1 MITGHSLQPDICL
14 PTWANLLLTGPYE
27 VADAF
32 LESIR
37 LHLQEPVVIV
47 RGGEPLA
54 LPSAP
59 VGTLFLADVSALTL
73 EEQCR
78 VHDWLGECSS
88 HTQVISTSATS
99 LMPMVAA
106 GSFLEALYYR
116 LNTVYIDITAL
127 SSE

>member
-1 MITGHSLQPDICL
+1 MITGHSPKLDICL

-32 LESIR
+32 LKSIR
-37 LHLQEPVVIV
+37 LHLQHPVVIV

-59 VGTLFLADVSALTL
+59 VGTLFLADVGGLTL

-78 VHDWLGECSS
+78 LYDWLGECSS

-106 GSFLEALYYR
+106 GRFHAGLYYR
-116 LNTVYIDITAL
+116 LNTVYIDITDLPSA
-127 SSE
+127 